1 MKLIKEKVKTSTIV
15 VIIIAIIHFIITFLT
30 DKKMFSLTDVNKI
43 NYITSKI
50 LLFIILTFFWI
61 FLCDVLI
68 GKNQEKKDF

>member
-15 VIIIAIIHFIITFLT
+15 GIIIAIIHFIITFLT
-30 DKKMFSLTDVNKI
+30 DKMFSLTDVNKI